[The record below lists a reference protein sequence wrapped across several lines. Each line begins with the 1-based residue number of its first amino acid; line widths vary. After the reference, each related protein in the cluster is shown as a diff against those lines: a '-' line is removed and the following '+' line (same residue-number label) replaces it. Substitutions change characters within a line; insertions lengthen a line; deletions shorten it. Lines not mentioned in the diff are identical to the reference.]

1 VYSNKQT
8 IDFHNDISSS
18 GAISQY
24 QHKAN
29 NSFVMPPNCH
39 HGPINMKE
47 VSESVDLELT
57 SLTAQVKS
65 PKSQTMRSSNPGHR
79 LYERGIQKD

>member
-1 VYSNKQT
+1 
-8 IDFHNDISSS
+8 
-18 GAISQY
+18 
-24 QHKAN
+24 
-29 NSFVMPPNCH
+29 MPPNCH

-65 PKSQTMRSSNPGHR
+65 PKSLTMRSSNPGHR
-79 LYERGIQKD
+79 LYERGIQKDQLKNQFITEMRAIKLDNESKDLTFTPNITAK

>member
-1 VYSNKQT
+1 
-8 IDFHNDISSS
+8 
-18 GAISQY
+18 
-24 QHKAN
+24 
-29 NSFVMPPNCH
+29 MPPNCH

-65 PKSQTMRSSNPGHR
+65 PKSLTMRSSNPGHR

>member
-1 VYSNKQT
+1 
-8 IDFHNDISSS
+8 
-18 GAISQY
+18 
-24 QHKAN
+24 
-29 NSFVMPPNCH
+29 MPPNCH

-79 LYERGIQKD
+79 LYERGIQKDQLKNQFITEMRAIKLDNESKDLTFTPNITAK